1 MTGDFHSLQ
10 VFHSP
15 ESTSKKA
22 HEKEEILGSGV
33 QNRRGGSGVRATSR
47 PGLVVPVLCG
57 VCLDVESLTEH
68 EDTMAKP

>member
-1 MTGDFHSLQ
+1 VTGVFHSLQ

-22 HEKEEILGSGV
+22 HEKEEILGSV

-57 VCLDVESLTEH
+57 VCLDVESLAEH